1 MGLKITFIEKEKKKY
16 VTLFVLRWLVFLF
29 FFLFLIQNHFV
40 IILMGRRV
48 LVITA
53 FCGRAAGV
61 TVTKIAGIVGLN
73 AAVIVIVAVVVAA
86 GFIVVVVAG
95 GVARLSV
102 GRVTAATVHV
112 AGQFSVQLLKRLFR
126 FSWSPL
132 TPSEWF
138 SIAAVTVIVAPAG
151 LGFTATVATAGTS
164 STVVPGSSSV

>member
-1 MGLKITFIEKEKKKY
+1 MFCAGLF
-16 VTLFVLRWLVFLF
+16 FFF

>member
-1 MGLKITFIEKEKKKY
+1 MD
-16 VTLFVLRWLVFLF
+16 
-29 FFLFLIQNHFV
+29 
-40 IILMGRRV
+40 RRV

-61 TVTKIAGIVGLN
+61 TVTEIAGIVGLN
-73 AAVIVIVAVVVAA
+73 AAVIVIVAVVVAVVVAA

-126 FSWSPL
+126 FSRSPL

-164 STVVPGSSSV
+164 STVVPGGSSV

>member
-16 VTLFVLRWLVFLF
+16 VTLFVLRWLIFL

>member
-1 MGLKITFIEKEKKKY
+1 
-16 VTLFVLRWLVFLF
+16 
-29 FFLFLIQNHFV
+29 
-40 IILMGRRV
+40 MGRRV

-102 GRVTAATVHV
+102 RRVTAATVHV